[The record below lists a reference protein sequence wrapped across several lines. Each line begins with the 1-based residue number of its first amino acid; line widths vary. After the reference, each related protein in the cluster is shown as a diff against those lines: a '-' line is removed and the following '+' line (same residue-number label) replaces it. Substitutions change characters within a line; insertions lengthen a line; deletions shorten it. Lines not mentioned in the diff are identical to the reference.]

1 MSKTH
6 PGIGRSGRAEAADTD
21 PGPPPDV
28 SADSAEQRRT
38 AVNELLEMPVGRMP
52 VRVVERAS
60 SEGMSAVQY
69 QGEAH
74 LPPRPRLD
82 HATIPNAKVLLNVTQ
97 PHVAGPRPEPDE
109 ASLERAAAA
118 AAAGHSPQV
127 QKSAP
132 TAPRID
138 RPDTGR
144 IPMRSRTWLVA
155 ALGFAMAV
163 GIGVLIK
170 LSRTPAAVDEPKPAP
185 TLSSVIA
192 VTAAPTLTQAAPTP
206 PTPATTSTVSEPAV
220 PSTPHVVPSG
230 PPTARSLP
238 SALPTHTAAAPT
250 TTAKPPE
257 TAHSAPPT
265 PPPTASAPAIPSNL
279 PPGVIRINQ

>member
-28 SADSAEQRRT
+28 TADSAEQRRT

-97 PHVAGPRPEPDE
+97 PHMAAPRPEPDE
-109 ASLERAAAA
+109 AALEQAAAA

-132 TAPRID
+132 TVPRID

-144 IPMRSRTWLVA
+144 IPMRSRMGLVA
-155 ALGFAMAV
+155 VLGFAMAV
-163 GIGVLIK
+163 AIGVAIK
-170 LSRTPAAVDEPKPAP
+170 LSRTPAPVDEPKPAA
-185 TLSSVIA
+185 TLSSATAI
-192 VTAAPTLTQAAPTP
+192 TAAPTLTQAAPTP
-206 PTPATTSTVSEPAV
+206 PTPATTSTAPEPAV
-220 PSTPHVVPSG
+220 PSTPHVVPSA
-230 PPTARSLP
+230 PATARSAP
-238 SALPTHTAAAPT
+238 SAVPTHTAATA
-250 TTAKPPE
+250 TAKPPE